1 MKNILTIIAIT
12 LVSSIGLQ
20 AQSQKLKV
28 TEDAFIQGGSTSDTA
43 FGETKPKNLRIFKS
57 NEDTKYS
64 RITYL
69 KFSTPKKLKSVKK
82 VTLHIPLKVYVDENQ
97 PEATFNL
104 EVYAVE
110 NDKWR
115 ELSIT
120 WSDALEL
127 GEMVASMEVP
137 QSLDGKNQK
146 LVIELNAEEVSKL
159 IDGKKDRK
167 ITLALVN
174 ANFNKISAMAPSKEQ
189 STKVA
194 SYLMIE

>member
-1 MKNILTIIAIT
+1 MKKIVTLLTIAAF
-12 LVSSIGLQ
+12 SFGAQS
-20 AQSQKLKV
+20 QSQKLIVK
-28 TEDAFIQGGSTSDTA
+28 EDAFIQGGNTADTA
-43 FGETKPKNLRIFKS
+43 FGESTPKNLRIFNS
-57 NEDTKYS
+57 NADSKYA

-69 KFSTPKKLKSVKK
+69 KFETPKKLKSVDK
-82 VTLHIPLKVYVDENQ
+82 VTLHIPLKVYKDDNQ

-104 EVYAVE
+104 EIYAVE

-127 GEMVASMEVP
+127 VELVGSMEVP
-137 QSLDGKNQK
+137 QSLDNKNQK
-146 LVIELNAEEVSKL
+146 LAIDLDAKIVSAL
-159 IDGKKDRK
+159 FNGKKDRK

-174 ANFNKISAMAPSKEQ
+174 SNFNKISSMAPSKEQ
-189 STKVA
+189 SPKVA

>member
-1 MKNILTIIAIT
+1 MKNILTIIAIAFA
-12 LVSSIGLQ
+12 LSINSN
-20 AQSQKLKV
+20 AQSKKITV
-28 TEDAFIQGGSTSDTA
+28 SEDAFIQGGNTSDTP
-43 FGETKPKNLRIFKS
+43 FGETNPKNLRIFKS

-69 KFSTPKKLKSVKK
+69 KFNTPKKLKNVTK
-82 VTLHIPLKVYVDENQ
+82 VTLHIPLKVYIKEDE
-97 PEATFNL
+97 PDATFNL

-127 GEMVASMEVP
+127 GEMVGTIEVP
-137 QSLDGKNQK
+137 QSVDGKNQK
-146 LVIELNAEEVSKL
+146 LAIELDAKEISKL
-159 IDGKKDRK
+159 IDGKKDKK

-174 ANFNKISAMAPSKEQ
+174 SNFNKVSAMAPSKEQ
-189 STKVA
+189 SPKVA

>member
-1 MKNILTIIAIT
+1 MKKLIAL
-12 LVSSIGLQ
+12 LVIVSMTYTVE
-20 AQSQKLKV
+20 AQTQKLKV
-28 TEDAFIQGGSTSDTA
+28 VEDAFIQGGNTSDTA
-43 FGETKPKNLRIFKS
+43 FGESSPKNLRIFKS
-57 NEDTKYS
+57 NSDTKYS

-69 KFSTPKKLKSVKK
+69 KFETPKKLKSVDK
-82 VTLHIPLKVYVDENQ
+82 VTLHIPLKVYKNEDQ
-97 PEATFNL
+97 PDATFNL
-104 EVYAVE
+104 EIYAVE

-127 GEMVASMEVP
+127 GELVGSMEVP

-146 LVIELNAEEVSKL
+146 LAIELDAKIVSDL
-159 IDGKKDRK
+159 FNGKKDRK

-174 ANFNKISAMAPSKEQ
+174 SNFNKISAMAPSKEQ

-194 SYLMIE
+194 SYLIIE